1 MDEGSIDE
9 WENEADDCGGR
20 KGGEINYVS
29 SNHVTF
35 SSISLLAPGGFGGL
49 GELGVSL
56 V

>member
-1 MDEGSIDE
+1 MKASLMNGEMRLEIVGKE
-9 WENEADDCGGR
+9 
-20 KGGEINYVS
+20 KGGVINYES

-56 V
+56 D

>member
-1 MDEGSIDE
+1 MKAVLMNGKMRQKT
-9 WENEADDCGGR
+9 GGR
-20 KGGEINYVS
+20 GKGGGINYVS

-56 V
+56 D